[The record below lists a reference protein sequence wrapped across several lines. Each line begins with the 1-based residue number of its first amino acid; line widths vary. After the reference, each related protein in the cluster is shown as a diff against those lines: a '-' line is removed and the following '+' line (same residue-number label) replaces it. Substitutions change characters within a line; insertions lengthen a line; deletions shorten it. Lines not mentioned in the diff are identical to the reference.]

1 MSAIFKRVDADGD
14 GTIDLDELRVYVSR
28 RGFPA
33 AQADRAFDALDDNGD
48 GVLSLEEWRA
58 GLEKEELRQLLR
70 PETDDALQ
78 DAVVVCGY
86 GPVGRAACA
95 AISGHAPVVAVD
107 LDPARVADGV
117 VDDEGRPT
125 QLELIEIA
133 QGVTIEDIKAAT
145 GCGFRVADGHRSR
158 WLQPMMQEPSDIPPS
173 RVAAP

>member
-1 MSAIFKRVDADGD
+1 MEDEVSAIFKRVDTDGD

-117 VDDEGRPT
+117 VDDAANVVYGDGASAT
-125 QLELIEIA
+125 VL
-133 QGVTIEDIKAAT
+133 KAA
-145 GCGFRVADGHRSR
+145 G
-158 WLQPMMQEPSDIPPS
+158 
-173 RVAAP
+173 